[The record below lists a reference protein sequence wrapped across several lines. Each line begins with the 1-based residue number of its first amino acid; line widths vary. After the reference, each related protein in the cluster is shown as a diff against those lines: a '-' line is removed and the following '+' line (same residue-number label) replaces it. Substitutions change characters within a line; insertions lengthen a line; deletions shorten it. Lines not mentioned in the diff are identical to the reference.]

1 LRAFLL
7 CFREQYTQKTGKK
20 REKCRVAQG
29 NDPIP
34 KGAEKQGEQGTTST
48 KPHLRKVES

>member
-1 LRAFLL
+1 MA
-7 CFREQYTQKTGKK
+7 E
-20 REKCRVAQG
+20 G

-34 KGAEKQGEQGTTST
+34 QGAEKQGEQGTTST